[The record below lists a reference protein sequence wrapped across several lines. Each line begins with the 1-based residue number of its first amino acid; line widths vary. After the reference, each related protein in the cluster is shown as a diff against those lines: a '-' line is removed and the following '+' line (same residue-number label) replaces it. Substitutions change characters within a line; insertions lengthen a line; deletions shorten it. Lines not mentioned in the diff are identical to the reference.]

1 MVKVFKQTMTKYTSQ
16 NHCSSTLVYEWADAT
31 NAKIKDIGA
40 CFLLKKGLTST
51 LKNKG
56 TRT

>member
-1 MVKVFKQTMTKYTSQ
+1 MTKYTSQ
-16 NHCSSTLVYEWADAT
+16 NHCSSTLVYEWADEA